1 MLDVAVPGRLLDT
14 AAVGVCDRVDA
25 TGELGLAEVDGFTD
39 GGELLAVP
47 ARNTSVLLAPTRKQV
62 CVGSAAHSDSPGRSS
77 VITTKYRCAGV
88 GVDAPALGVDE
99 SNFSAMQIAFGGQS
113 ACLASGALLA
123 AFASAVAAENTSLI
137 LFPQSSGA
145 TSTTRSHSLEISA
158 NC

>member
-62 CVGSAAHSDSPGRSS
+62 CVGSAAHSDSSGRSS
-77 VITTKYRCAGV
+77 VITTNS
-88 GVDAPALGVDE
+88 VDE
-99 SNFSAMQIAFGGQS
+99 SDFSVMQIASGGQS
-113 ACLASGALLA
+113 ACLAETS
-123 AFASAVAAENTSLI
+123 TSLI
-137 LFPQSSGA
+137 LFPQSSAA